1 LITARIEIHV
11 LIKNQALQGE
21 VMPESARNIARNSG
35 RLLALV
41 ILLTTVGSGQA
52 QKKGAQQK
60 AQLQAEQIQQPDSM
74 KQFREDF
81 IKASED
87 YITTLQK
94 LKSVYEND
102 VQNLNKH
109 SPKWKELYA
118 GGLISRQEFETKS
131 GDITEAQVR
140 VDEVRKQIATAE
152 MAIAEARRPPQPY
165 ELPNAEMAALS
176 QSAPLWTTG
185 NLSIDVLIRRNGVR
199 YGVDP
204 YLIYCVIHQES
215 RYRPTA
221 LSVKGAQGLMQL
233 MPGTAARYGVMNAN
247 DPAQNIMGGTRYLK
261 DLLQLFHGRIDLV
274 LAGYNAGEG
283 AVIKYGQT
291 IPPYKET
298 RDYVRLITHRYF
310 QRPNPAP
317 ATTTPTSAH
326 TRVHQ

>member
-1 LITARIEIHV
+1 MREPAR
-11 LIKNQALQGE
+11 K
-21 VMPESARNIARNSG
+21 MFRNSG
-35 RLLALV
+35 HLLALV

-52 QKKGAQQK
+52 QKKWAQQR
-60 AQLQAEQIQQPDSM
+60 AQLQTEQIQQPDSM

-87 YITTLQK
+87 YIATLQK

-102 VQNLNKH
+102 VKTLTEH
-109 SPKWKELYA
+109 AVKWKELYA
-118 GGLISRQEFETKS
+118 EGLISRREYETKS

-152 MAIAEARRPPQPY
+152 ITIAEARRPPQPY
-165 ELPNAEMAALS
+165 ELPNAETAATF
-176 QSAPLWTTG
+176 QSATTWTTG
-185 NLSIDVLIRRNGVR
+185 NVSIDSLIRQNGAR

-261 DLLQLFHGRIDLV
+261 DLLQLFRGRIDLV

-317 ATTTPTSAH
+317 ATKTS
-326 TRVHQ
+326 TNQ